1 MMSDITIT
9 DTSGVMLG
17 GRYLLREPVG
27 EGGMAVV
34 WRAYDTHLKRDV
46 ALKLLHEHVLP
57 VDRERFG
64 REIRTLAQ
72 ISHPGI
78 IGIYD
83 LGEDAGRVFFTM
95 ELLTGGL
102 ISSIGPLE
110 DSSEDFERFLS
121 VACEAADAL
130 AHIHAKGIVHRDLTP
145 RNILLDKDF
154 HPRVMD
160 FGLVYVS
167 DATRDL
173 TRTGYTLGT
182 PQYMAPEQAR
192 GGVVEAAS
200 DLYAFGAVLYR
211 AATGRAVFEADNDQG
226 VLYQHVYEKPKNL
239 EDVNPAVPNSISK
252 AVLQFLEKQ
261 SGDRPVMAR
270 VTLEAAAEQVWRE
283 HVPAQFRGGVA
294 RTGVHPGG
302 PARANQLKPTWN
314 MSLPGEIAWPMAV
327 TANRDHFAVGTRSGV
342 LSVLELAS
350 GARYADFPSADEV
363 TAPATFD
370 GDCIVYAGWDGLVRC
385 VEWRTGVTRWTH
397 RTRAEI
403 TAAPTKWGQTWLIAS
418 RDQHLHAVNNGKL
431 EWTYRTGAAMAGS
444 PLIWGG
450 VCFVCDEDGWLHAV
464 NASTGTLEWKV
475 ELGSVHG
482 TPAISRH
489 PSQPEDAILVVPTWQ
504 GEVHALHL
512 SRLDGRLRPQ
522 DEPLWTYDLEG
533 EIWASP
539 AIWNGQVFLGS
550 WANKVHALKL
560 ESGDDL
566 WELELEGRLTA
577 SPIVSR
583 GMLYLASEAGEVR
596 GVQASTGRVL
606 FEDQLEG
613 GVQCTPIITDGTLI
627 VPSLNGKIRCYR

>member
-1 MMSDITIT
+1 MLPDSTVT

-110 DSSEDFERFLS
+110 DTPEDFERFLS

-200 DLYAFGAVLYR
+200 DLYSFGAVLYR
-211 AATGRAVFEADNDQG
+211 SATGRAVFEADNDQG
-226 VLYQHVYEKPKNL
+226 VLYQHVYEKPKPL
-239 EDVNPAVPNSISK
+239 EQINPNVPKAISV

-261 SGDRPVMAR
+261 SLERPVDAR
-270 VTLEAAAEQVWRE
+270 DTLEAAAEKVWRE
-283 HVPAQFRGGVA
+283 HVPNQHRGGVA
-294 RTGVHPGG
+294 RSGVHPGG
-302 PARANQLKPTWN
+302 PARSDQLKPIWN
-314 MSLPGEIAWPMAV
+314 IALPGEIAWPMAV
-327 TANRDHFAVGTRSGV
+327 TANRDHFAIGTRSGV

-350 GARYADFPSADEV
+350 GARYADFPSGDEV
-363 TAPATFD
+363 TAPASFD
-370 GDCIVYAGWDGLVRC
+370 QDTIVYASWDGLVRC
-385 VEWRTGVTRWTH
+385 VEWRSGVTRWTH
-397 RTRAEI
+397 RTRSEI
-403 TAAPTKWGQTWLIAS
+403 TAAPTKWGETWLIAS
-418 RDQHLHAVNNGKL
+418 RDEHLYAVKKGKL
-431 EWTYRTGAAMAGS
+431 EWAYRAGAAIDGS
-444 PLIWGG
+444 PVIWAG
-450 VCFVCDEDGWLHAV
+450 VCMICDEDGWLHAI
-464 NASTGTLEWKV
+464 NANTGNLEWKV
-475 ELGSVHG
+475 ELGSVHA
-482 TPAISRH
+482 TPAICRH
-489 PSQPEDAILVVPTWQ
+489 PSQPNDAILIVPTWQ
-504 GEVHALHL
+504 GDVHALHL
-512 SRLDGRLRPQ
+512 ANHEGSLRLQ

-550 WANKVHALKL
+550 WANKLHALKL
-560 ESGDDL
+560 ETGDDL

-583 GMLYLASEAGEVR
+583 GMLYVTSEAGEVR
-596 GVQASTGRVL
+596 GVQASNGRVV

-613 GVQCTPIITDGTLI
+613 GVQCTPLMTDGMLI
-627 VPSLNGKIRCYR
+627 VPSLDGKIRCYR

>member
-1 MMSDITIT
+1 MMPDLNVT

-110 DSSEDFERFLS
+110 DSAEDFERFLR

-192 GGVVEAAS
+192 GGAVEASS

-211 AATGRAVFEADNDQG
+211 TATGRAVFEADNDQG
-226 VLYQHVYEKPKNL
+226 VLYQHVYEKPKTL
-239 EDVNPAVPNSISK
+239 ETINPSVPEAISD

-261 SGDRPVMAR
+261 ALQRPLNAR
-270 VTLEAAAEQVWRE
+270 DTLEAAVETVWRS
-283 HVPAQFRGGVA
+283 HVPTQYRGGLT
-294 RTGVHPGG
+294 RSGVHPGG
-302 PARANQLKPTWN
+302 PARADHLEATWN
-314 MSLPGEIAWPMAV
+314 ITLPGEIAWPMAV
-327 TANRDHFAVGTRSGV
+327 TANQDHFAVGTRAGV
-342 LSVLELAS
+342 LSVIELAT
-350 GARYADFPSADEV
+350 GARYADFPSSDEV
-363 TAPATFD
+363 TAPASFD
-370 GDCIVYAGWDGLVRC
+370 ADTIVYAGWDGFVRC
-385 VEWRTGVTRWTH
+385 VEWRSGITRWTH
-397 RTRAEI
+397 RTRSEI
-403 TAAPTKWGQTWLIAS
+403 TAAPTKWGEKWLVAS
-418 RDQHLHAVNNGKL
+418 RDEHLHAIQNGKL
-431 EWTYRTGAAMAGS
+431 EWAYKAGAAIAGS
-444 PLIWGG
+444 PAIWSGI
-450 VCFVCDEDGWLHAV
+450 CFICDEDGWLHAV
-464 NASTGTLEWKV
+464 NANTGKLEWKV
-475 ELGSVHG
+475 ELGSVHA
-482 TPAISRH
+482 TPSISRH
-489 PSQPEDAILVVPTWQ
+489 PTILEDAILIVPTWQ

-512 SRLDGRLRPQ
+512 SKQDGMLRLQ
-522 DEPLWTYDLEG
+522 NEPLWTYDLEG

-539 AIWNGQVFLGS
+539 AISQGRVFLGS
-550 WANKVHALKL
+550 WANKIHALKL
-560 ESGDDL
+560 ESGDDI
-566 WELELEGRLTA
+566 WELQLEGRITA
-577 SPIVSR
+577 SPIISR

-596 GVQASTGRVL
+596 GVQASNGRVV
-606 FEDQLEG
+606 FEDQLES
-613 GVQCTPIITDGTLI
+613 GVQCTPLMTDGMLI
-627 VPSLNGKIRCYR
+627 VPTLEGKIKAYR

>member
-1 MMSDITIT
+1 MLPDSTVT

-17 GRYLLREPVG
+17 GRYLLRETVG

-110 DSSEDFERFLS
+110 DSPEDFERFLS

-200 DLYAFGAVLYR
+200 DLYSYGAVLYKS
-211 AATGRAVFEADNDQG
+211 ATGRAVFEADNDQG
-226 VLYQHVYEKPKNL
+226 VLYQHVYEKPKSL
-239 EDVNPAVPNSISK
+239 EKINPAVPEAISL

-261 SGDRPVMAR
+261 SLERPAHAR
-270 VTLEAAAEQVWRE
+270 ETLEAAAERVWRE
-283 HVPAQFRGGVA
+283 HVPSQHRGGVA

-302 PARANQLKPTWN
+302 PARADQLKPAWN
-314 MSLPGEIAWPMAV
+314 INLPGEVAWPMAV
-327 TANRDHFAVGTRSGV
+327 TANRDHFAIGTRSGV

-350 GARYADFPSADEV
+350 GARYADFPSGDEV
-363 TAPATFD
+363 TAPASFD
-370 GDCIVYAGWDGLVRC
+370 RDTIVYASWDGLVRC
-385 VEWRTGVTRWTH
+385 VEWRSGVTRWTY
-397 RTRAEI
+397 RTRSEI
-403 TAAPTKWGQTWLIAS
+403 TAAPTKWGELWLIAS
-418 RDQHLHAVNNGKL
+418 RDQHLHAVKNGKL
-431 EWTYRTGAAMAGS
+431 EWSYRAGAAMAGS
-444 PLIWGG
+444 PVIWGG
-450 VCFVCDEDGWLHAV
+450 VCFICDEDGWLHAV
-464 NASTGTLEWKV
+464 NVSTGTLEWKV

-489 PSQPEDAILVVPTWQ
+489 PTQSEDAILIVPTWQ

-512 SRLDGRLRPQ
+512 SRQDGRLRPQ

-539 AIWNGQVFLGS
+539 AIWNGHVFLGS
-550 WANKVHALKL
+550 WANKLHALKL
-560 ESGDDL
+560 ETGDDV
-566 WELELEGRLTA
+566 WELEFEGRLTA

-613 GVQCTPIITDGTLI
+613 GVQCTPLMTDGMLI
-627 VPSLNGKIRCYR
+627 VPSLEGKIRCYR

>member
-1 MMSDITIT
+1 MMSDITVT

-226 VLYQHVYEKPKNL
+226 VLYQHVYEKPKAL
-239 EDVNPAVPNSISK
+239 ELINPAVPSAISS

-261 SGDRPVMAR
+261 SGDRPVLAR
-270 VTLEAAAEQVWRE
+270 VTLEAAAEHVWRE
-283 HVPAQFRGGVA
+283 HVPAQFRGGTA

-302 PARANQLKPTWN
+302 PARADQLKPTWSIN
-314 MSLPGEIAWPMAV
+314 LPGEIAWPMAV

-350 GARYADFPSADEV
+350 GARYADFPSNDEV

-370 GDCIVYAGWDGLVRC
+370 GDAIVYAGWDGLVRC
-385 VEWRTGVTRWTH
+385 VEWRTGITRWTH

-403 TAAPTKWGQTWLIAS
+403 TAAPTKWGETWLIAS
-418 RDQHLHAVNNGKL
+418 RDEHLHAVKNGKTI
-431 EWTYRTGAAMAGS
+431 WAYRTGAAMAGS
-444 PLIWGG
+444 P
-450 VCFVCDEDGWLHAV
+450 VAFVLSATKTAGC
-464 NASTGTLEWKV
+464 
-475 ELGSVHG
+475 
-482 TPAISRH
+482 TPSM
-489 PSQPEDAILVVPTWQ
+489 PTRARSSGKSNWAAFT
-504 GEVHALHL
+504 V
-512 SRLDGRLRPQ
+512 RPR
-522 DEPLWTYDLEG
+522 
-533 EIWASP
+533 SP
-539 AIWNGQVFLGS
+539 AIQ
-550 WANKVHALKL
+550 
-560 ESGDDL
+560 
-566 WELELEGRLTA
+566 A
-577 SPIVSR
+577 SPKTPFWLCR
-583 GMLYLASEAGEVR
+583 P
-596 GVQASTGRVL
+596 GRAK
-606 FEDQLEG
+606 FMP
-613 GVQCTPIITDGTLI
+613 CT
-627 VPSLNGKIRCYR
+627 CHA